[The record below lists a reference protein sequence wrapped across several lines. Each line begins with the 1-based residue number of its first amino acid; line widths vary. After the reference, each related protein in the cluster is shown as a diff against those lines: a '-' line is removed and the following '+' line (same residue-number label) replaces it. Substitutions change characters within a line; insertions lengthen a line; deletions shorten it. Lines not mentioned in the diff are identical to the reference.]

1 MCCCVSIERE
11 NGIGGGDCECEGKD
25 NGGNDKT
32 CSELAYLCDVT

>member
-11 NGIGGGDCECEGKD
+11 NGIGGDCECEGKD